1 MPPMEREDMTLAGRD
16 LTVGRLTARI
26 AMLVGGDLA
35 LPTLEQCMNEAG
47 LKEISSSQ
55 DMLFFARALSKRGG
69 KLEEFSQILVK
80 EVMDAIV
87 RQANKK
93 LVTAI
98 GKERAQQ
105 VMAECM
111 TEANLSNINTPQE
124 LLNLA
129 LCMISRDGVTKVI
142 GHSLKIQAVLDG
154 AIPSK

>member
-1 MPPMEREDMTLAGRD
+1 MPPIEREEMTLSGRD

-26 AMLVGGDLA
+26 AMLVGAELA

-69 KLEEFSQILVK
+69 KLEELSCILVK

-87 RQANKK
+87 RQAHKK
-93 LVTAI
+93 LVAAI
-98 GKERAQQ
+98 GKDRTQQ
-105 VMAECM
+105 IMGECM
-111 TEANLSNINTPQE
+111 LEAKLTTVNTPQD
-124 LLNLA
+124 LLGLA
-129 LCMISRDGVTKVI
+129 LCMISREGITKVI

-154 AIPSK
+154 ATPAK